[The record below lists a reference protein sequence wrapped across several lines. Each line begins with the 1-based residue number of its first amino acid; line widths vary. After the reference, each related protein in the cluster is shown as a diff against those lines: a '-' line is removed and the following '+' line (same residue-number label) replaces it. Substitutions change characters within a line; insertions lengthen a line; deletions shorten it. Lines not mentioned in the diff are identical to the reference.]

1 MKITTTWLEA
11 RREAR
16 NRPKKRSDVTVDGRE
31 GLMVRIFPSGAVT
44 FRFRYTFGSKRRIMV
59 LGEFG
64 DGGLSLADAFDMH
77 HVAQRELEKGLDP
90 IEERQRRQDEAER
103 ARQDQAAAGTV
114 NSIVEQFVHRRLCAE
129 RWDAESNT
137 WVRDQKSNTKP
148 RKRPGDAAALLGY
161 RLDPGDAP
169 KRRRTRRKPVTTL
182 LSKYGSEKARKIT
195 KSQLV
200 ALLDEIV
207 DRGSPVM
214 ANRVYALLKQLFEF
228 AAGKDLIPASPM
240 AGIAP
245 PGGDEKPRKRK
256 LTSSEIKTIWEK
268 LPTAAMAKSTK
279 AALKLLLV
287 TGQRRGELTFSK
299 KAYFDLGK
307 AEWTIPP
314 ELQKTEDQTKQPTE
328 PHVVPLTPLAVQL
341 VEELFA
347 LSPNSEWILP
357 SQYRKKKADSP
368 YSARALTRA
377 VAKNE
382 VHFGIPHWRPHDL
395 RRACRTGLSRLKVSK
410 EVAERVINHA
420 RPKLDETYDQHDF
433 LSEKREA
440 LEKWATHLQAVIEGP
455 EPTATPAEV
464 ESA

>member
-11 RREAR
+11 RKEAR

-31 GLMVRIFPSGAVT
+31 GLMVRVFPSGAVT
-44 FRFRYTFGSKRRIMV
+44 FRFRYTSGEKRRVMV

-64 DGGLSLADAFDMH
+64 EGGLSLADAFEMH
-77 HVAQRELEKGLDP
+77 HQAQRELEKGLDP
-90 IEERQRRQDEAER
+90 IEERERRRDEMER
-103 ARQDQAAAGTV
+103 ARQDRAAAGTV
-114 NSIVEQFVHRRLCAE
+114 NYIVEQFVHRRLCAE
-129 RWDAESNT
+129 RWDAESDT
-137 WVRDQKSNTKP
+137 WVRDPKSKTKP

-161 RLDPGDAP
+161 HLDLDDAP
-169 KRRRTRRKPVTTL
+169 KRRPIRRKPVTTL
-182 LSKYGSEKARKIT
+182 ISKHGSEKAREIT
-195 KSQLV
+195 KRQLV

-228 AAGKDLIPASPM
+228 AAAKDLIPASPM
-240 AGIAP
+240 AGIDP
-245 PGGDEKPRKRK
+245 PGGEEKPRKRK
-256 LTSSEIKTIWEK
+256 LTPSEIKTIWDK
-268 LPTAAMAKSTK
+268 LPSAAMAKRTK
-279 AALKLLLV
+279 VALKLLLV

-299 KAYFDLGK
+299 KAYFNIGN

-347 LSPNSEWILP
+347 LSPGSEWILP

-382 VHFGIPHWRPHDL
+382 EHFGIPHWRPHDL
-395 RRACRTGLSRLKVSK
+395 RRACRTGLSRLKVPK
-410 EVAERVINHA
+410 EIAERVINHA
-420 RPKLDETYDQHDF
+420 QPKLDETYDQHDY
-433 LSEKREA
+433 LAEKREA
-440 LEKWATHLQAVIEGP
+440 LQKWADHLTAIIESREQTFVP
-455 EPTATPAEV
+455 MERP
-464 ESA
+464 